1 MIQKYQI
8 PPYPQKPLILKHEP
22 DFQLMIMG
30 KVVATRTEFIGQET
44 VHGQAVNRELQAVF
58 LTRDVADSD
67 FYLQVAAPIKSQ

>member
-1 MIQKYQI
+1 MI
-8 PPYPQKPLILKHEP
+8 
-22 DFQLMIMG
+22 G
-30 KVVATRTEFIGQET
+30 KKVIATVIQVIGQET